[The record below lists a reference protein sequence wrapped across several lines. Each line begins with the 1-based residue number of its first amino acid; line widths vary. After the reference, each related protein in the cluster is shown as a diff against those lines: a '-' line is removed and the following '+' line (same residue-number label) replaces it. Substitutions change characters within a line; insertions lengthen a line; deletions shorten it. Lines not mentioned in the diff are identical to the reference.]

1 MVMAFAPHVIREG
14 ARSAVAARGRRE
26 EPRGTR
32 GHFVRRQ
39 ALGSVAI
46 YEIVDEGSE
55 LVTAE
60 VVAAPGLEPGTRVR
74 MLASAVRAMDE
85 VEPGRLVRLPR
96 ALRRAAGIPPRA
108 A

>member
-14 ARSAVAARGRRE
+14 ARSAVGARGRRE
-26 EPRGTR
+26 DPRSTR
-32 GHFVRRQ
+32 GRFVRRR
-39 ALGSVAI
+39 ALGTEAI
-46 YEIVDEGSE
+46 YEIVEDGPK

-60 VVAAPGLEPGTRVR
+60 VVSAPGLQPGTRVA

-85 VEPGRLVRLPR
+85 VEPDRLARLPR
-96 ALRRAAGIPPRA
+96 ALRRVAGIPPRA